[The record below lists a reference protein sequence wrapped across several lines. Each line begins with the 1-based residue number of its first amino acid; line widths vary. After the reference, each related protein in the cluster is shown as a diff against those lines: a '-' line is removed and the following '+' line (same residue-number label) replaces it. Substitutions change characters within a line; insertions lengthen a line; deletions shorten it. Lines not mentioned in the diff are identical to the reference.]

1 MTMASPLAPRTS
13 QIDAKV
19 VAFDL
24 DNTLLDIV
32 HLKKRAAEAAGWA
45 LADAGMDIHPG
56 KAATA
61 ILGIAFELGI
71 DRDDIVD
78 HYIQRKLGH
87 LDPRL
92 AAIGRHAYERA
103 EDTSATPYPRA
114 HATLLELTRRG
125 YRLILITDA
134 PRHKA
139 VRRLQAARLLP
150 FFEDIVTLEDTGDG
164 KTTPRPYQIA
174 CQKLQS
180 EPREVVMVG
189 DNPQRDVRTA
199 REAGCRT
206 ILAAYGVQPHFDS
219 HANEDQPDHAIE
231 WLDQLLSLLPPRP
244 RQENALRS
252 PAQPAGG
259 AGMNR
264 EAYA

>member
-1 MTMASPLAPRTS
+1 MPETRLQCATLIEAR
-13 QIDAKV
+13 A

-24 DNTLLDIV
+24 DNTLIDIV

-78 HYIQRKLGH
+78 HYVQRKLGRS
-87 LDPRL
+87 DPRL
-92 AAIGRHAYERA
+92 IAVGRHAYERA

-125 YRLILITDA
+125 YQLVLITDA

-150 FFEDIVTLEDTGDG
+150 FFEQLVTLEDTAEG
-164 KTTPRPYQIA
+164 KATQHPYAIA
-174 CQKLQS
+174 AQRLEIAS
-180 EPREVVMVG
+180 RDLVMVG
-189 DNPQRDVRTA
+189 DNPHRDVRSA
-199 REAGCRT
+199 RAAGYQT
-206 ILAAYGVQPHFDS
+206 ILASYGLQPHFES
-219 HANEDQPDHAIE
+219 SSPEDQPDHRID
-231 WLDQLLSLLPPRP
+231 WLDQLLQLLPARKTLESALTPRTHARP
-244 RQENALRS
+244 GR
-252 PAQPAGG
+252 
-259 AGMNR
+259 GMS
-264 EAYA
+264 EEVAA

>member
-1 MTMASPLAPRTS
+1 MQEVQLRTPRPADVRA
-13 QIDAKV
+13 I
-19 VAFDL
+19 AFDL
-24 DNTLLDIV
+24 DNTLIDIV
-32 HLKKRAAEAAGWA
+32 HLKRRAAEAAGWA

-78 HYIQRKLGH
+78 HYVQRKLGH
-87 LDPRL
+87 PDPRL
-92 AAIGRHAYERA
+92 IAVGRHAYERA

-134 PRHKA
+134 PRYRA

-150 FFEDIVTLEDTGDG
+150 FFEQLVTLEDSDQGKATG
-164 KTTPRPYQIA
+164 RPYAIA
-174 CQKLQS
+174 ASRLGT
-180 EPREVVMVG
+180 PTREIAMVG
-189 DNPQRDVRTA
+189 DNPERDVRSA
-199 REAGCRT
+199 RAAGFQT
-206 ILAAYGVQPHFDS
+206 ILAAYGLQPHFQS
-219 HANEDQPDHAIE
+219 AAPEDQPDHRID
-231 WLDQLLSLLPPRP
+231 WLDQLLAHFPPR
-244 RQENALRS
+244 RILENALT
-252 PAQPAGG
+252 PGTHADDG

-264 EAYA
+264 EAFV